1 MILHR
6 GPERQVQDAL
16 VRLRD
21 MPEVRDEPVLIT
33 VVGSGEAP
41 S

>member
-6 GPERQVQDAL
+6 SPESQVAEAIGK
-16 VRLRD
+16 LRD
-21 MPEVRDEPVLIT
+21 MPEVRAEPVLIT

-41 S
+41 R